1 MGLFDYKDHKI
12 VLNPDAI
19 AIPPFRKLWDRDK
32 SKTKHKA
39 TQELTYIYF
48 MYDFKSPYNIYQ
60 ENDRKSRVMGD
71 YMKDP
76 GWKPDAAVKVA
87 IDEYNDFQR
96 TYSMRFLESARGLAD
111 KLSSY
116 FDEVDFHATDE
127 SGKLLYSAKDA
138 VSNLKQV
145 GDVIESLD
153 KVEEKVRTEVDSKS
167 KIRGQKDIK
176 ERER

>member
-12 VLNPDAI
+12 VLNPDAV
-19 AIPPFRKLWDRDK
+19 AIPPFRKLWERDK

-48 MYDFKSPYNIYQ
+48 MYDFKSPYNIYP
-60 ENDRKSRVMGD
+60 ENDRKSRVMND
-71 YMKDP
+71 YIKTPD
-76 GWKPDAAVKVA
+76 WKPDAEVKLA
-87 IDEYNDFQR
+87 IASYNEFQR

-116 FDEVDFHATDE
+116 FDEVDFHATDDN
-127 SGKLLYSAKDA
+127 GKPLYSAKDA

-167 KIRGQKDIK
+167 KIRGDKAIKD
-176 ERER
+176 RER